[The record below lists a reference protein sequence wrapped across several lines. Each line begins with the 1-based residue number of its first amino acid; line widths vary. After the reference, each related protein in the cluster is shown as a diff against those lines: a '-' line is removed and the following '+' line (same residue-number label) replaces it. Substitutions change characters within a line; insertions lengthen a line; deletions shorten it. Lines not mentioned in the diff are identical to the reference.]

1 MGGTQMLIKR
11 VLAGMLVAVGILGF
25 VSLVGNWTNA
35 IDGEFLVY
43 GQSSGVGG
51 GGGGGGGSTV
61 TQIIPHVA
69 AGSFGGATETFSTI
83 IQIINSGT
91 TAVTLTSV
99 ELFNQDGS
107 PSTVPFA
114 TTSSTAPTF
123 TGSLS
128 NLTLPA
134 NDSIVL
140 TSGSTSTGVINWAR
154 IISEGDVLVLGVFEL
169 RTAAGVLVSRVGVPA
184 TVGTMTK
191 LVIPRMR
198 NVSQNLSTAFAL
210 ANTSGSEV
218 TITAT
223 LYSDATSIGSATLAL
238 GAGNQTAKFAW
249 EFFSLTNEASGTN
262 FSHMVLES
270 TAAALSAT
278 ALVFEGGNQAT
289 FPVAQL
295 Q

>member
-1 MGGTQMLIKR
+1 
-11 VLAGMLVAVGILGF
+11 
-25 VSLVGNWTNA
+25 
-35 IDGEFLVY
+35 
-43 GQSSGVGG
+43 
-51 GGGGGGGSTV
+51 
-61 TQIIPHVA
+61 
-69 AGSFGGATETFSTI
+69 
-83 IQIINSGT
+83 
-91 TAVTLTSV
+91 VTLTSV

-128 NLTLPA
+128 NLTFPA

-223 LYSDATSIGSATLAL
+223 LYSDATSIGSATLAR

-270 TAAALSAT
+270 TAAVLSAT

-289 FPVAQL
+289 FP
-295 Q
+295 

>member
-43 GQSSGVGG
+43 GQSSGGGG

-107 PSTVPFA
+107 RRRSRSRRPVPR
-114 TTSSTAPTF
+114 P
-123 TGSLS
+123 
-128 NLTLPA
+128 
-134 NDSIVL
+134 
-140 TSGSTSTGVINWAR
+140 
-154 IISEGDVLVLGVFEL
+154 
-169 RTAAGVLVSRVGVPA
+169 
-184 TVGTMTK
+184 
-191 LVIPRMR
+191 PR
-198 NVSQNLSTAFAL
+198 SP
-210 ANTSGSEV
+210 
-218 TITAT
+218 
-223 LYSDATSIGSATLAL
+223 D
-238 GAGNQTAKFAW
+238 
-249 EFFSLTNEASGTN
+249 
-262 FSHMVLES
+262 
-270 TAAALSAT
+270 LSAT
-278 ALVFEGGNQAT
+278 
-289 FPVAQL
+289 
-295 Q
+295 